1 MTIRELLGKLVHEEL
16 IGDADAVINAAV
28 PLDPG
33 NTRPDV
39 ISWCN
44 AANVPKLMGLK
55 TGTVIV
61 PIGAAPLP
69 TGTAVNFILC
79 KDPRGAFRDVF
90 NLLHPAPPRVAFRSP
105 SAIVHPSVTIGRD
118 VHIGHNVVVDEG
130 CVIGDG
136 AIIGHNTVLL
146 NAVRVGKRVVI
157 GCNCTIG
164 GTGFGYQPDGN
175 GDQVL
180 MPHMGSVVLGDDVE
194 IGNNTCI
201 DRGGLGNTVLE
212 RNVKVDNLVHIAHN
226 AVIGEN
232 SLVIAHAMVAG
243 SCKVGRNA
251 WIAPSAAIRNKVN
264 VGDNATVGLGAVVV
278 KDVADGTVVA
288 GNPARPMQ
296 GR

>member
-1 MTIRELLGKLVHEEL
+1 MTIRQLLDKLVHEEL
-16 IGDADAVINAAV
+16 IGDPDAVITAAV

-44 AANVPKLMGLK
+44 TANVPKLASLK
-55 TGTVIV
+55 AGAVIV
-61 PIGAAPLP
+61 PLDAAHLP
-69 TGTAVNFILC
+69 TGEHVHFIRC

-90 NLLHPAPPRVAFRSP
+90 NLLHPPQPRTAFRSP
-105 SAIVHPSVTIGRD
+105 SAIIHPSATIGRD

-130 CVIGDG
+130 CVIGNG
-136 AIIGHNTVLL
+136 SIIGHNTVLL
-146 NAVRVGKRVVI
+146 NAAQVGKRVVI

-164 GTGFGYQPDGN
+164 GTGFGYQPDAN

-243 SCKVGRNA
+243 SCQVGRNA
-251 WIAPSAAIRNKVN
+251 WIAPNAAIRNKVS

>member
-16 IGDADAVINAAV
+16 IGDPDAVINAAV

-44 AANVPKLMGLK
+44 MANVPKLASLK
-55 TGTVIV
+55 AGAVIV
-61 PIGAAPLP
+61 PADAAPLP
-69 TGTAVNFILC
+69 SGDLVHFIRC

-90 NLLHPAPPRVAFRSP
+90 NLLHPPRPRVAFRSP
-105 SAIVHPSVTIGRD
+105 SAIVHPSATIGRD

-130 CVIGDG
+130 CAIGDG
-136 AIIGHNTVLL
+136 SIIGHNSVLL
-146 NAVRVGKRVVI
+146 NAVQVGKRVVI

-164 GTGFGYQPDGN
+164 GTGFGYQPDAN

-251 WIAPSAAIRNKVN
+251 WIAPNAAIRNKVN